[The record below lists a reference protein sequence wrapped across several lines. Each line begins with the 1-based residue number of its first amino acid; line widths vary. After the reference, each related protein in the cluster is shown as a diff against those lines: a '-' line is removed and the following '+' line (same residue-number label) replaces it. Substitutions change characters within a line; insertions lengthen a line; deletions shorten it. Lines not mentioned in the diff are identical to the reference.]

1 MEKLLITRTHENSK
15 QTIGQM
21 LVFEGEKV
29 LFGCNTLELPYLDNQ
44 RNISCIPVGVY
55 RCRKRVSPKF
65 GLCFIVEDVPGRSY
79 ILIHRGNFY
88 SDIRGCILV
97 GKGFKDVNKDGIID
111 VVYSTATVKNLLKI
125 LPDSFELEIK

>member
-44 RNISCIPVGVY
+44 RNIS
-55 RCRKRVSPKF
+55 S
-65 GLCFIVEDVPGRSY
+65 
-79 ILIHRGNFY
+79 
-88 SDIRGCILV
+88 
-97 GKGFKDVNKDGIID
+97 
-111 VVYSTATVKNLLKI
+111 LLS
-125 LPDSFELEIK
+125 L